1 MNIRGFI
8 ATWPGRAALLVL
20 VAALGGGGVMVARS
34 NTPAAKADLRT
45 ATVTKGNVTQTVTV
59 SGSINAQGQ
68 ARLSFKSGG
77 KIATIYVTTGQAV
90 TLGQP
95 LAKLDTTD
103 LEAALATA
111 QQNLA
116 NAQASY
122 EKQLLSAN
130 DTQKSLDQA
139 RQNAANDLAAAQ
151 SALNKLK
158 SSYAAAKTN
167 FGSFTDST
175 MSGISSFQ
183 NSLDTIQ
190 TQVDVIIAEMR
201 TIVGGG
207 DTGDLRSALNSITN
221 ANSPGLQNARANSAT
236 LLSPAISDYQSAKA
250 AVLSGV
256 ADYDAAYAGGA
267 DTSNMPSSFQ
277 LTQTNYTI
285 STSRLTSALDT
296 TTAVLGS
303 VLSAVTSAQ
312 ASLNTQATRDLH
324 TPFDQ
329 WRADLATLFTLVTG
343 QQQSVATAKL
353 KLTQASSYLSTMN
366 DVIGGSIATATT
378 NIVTTQQRGQQSID
392 NASSAVANIP
402 FNLQGVQANVDTAN
416 NAVTTA
422 KTNLDS
428 AVLTAPAAGIVASIA
443 NQVGEFVSGGTTNS
457 AFMVLTNTQS
467 LVLHGTIGE
476 SDVAKL
482 KLGQV
487 ANLTVDALTGQRM
500 TGKVTS
506 LDPVATISQGVP
518 VYGIDIAIDVPS
530 SGVKAGMSASASV
543 ILASKQNVLTV
554 PNTVIRTVNGQRGVQ
569 VLKDGEVVDT
579 PVTFGLAND
588 TVTEVVSGLAENDVV
603 VIPQS
608 RAPTSTAGATRQGGA
623 GGFGGPGG
631 GVIIGR

>member
-8 ATWPGRAALLVL
+8 ATWPGRAAVLVL
-20 VAALGGGGVMVARS
+20 VAALGGGGAMVARS
-34 NTPAAKADLRT
+34 NTPAAKADQKT
-45 ATVTKGNVTQTVTV
+45 ATVARGNVTQTVTV

-116 NAQASY
+116 NAEASY
-122 EKQLLSAN
+122 QKQLLSAS

-139 RQNAANDLAAAQ
+139 RQNAANDLATAQ
-151 SALNKLK
+151 STLSKLK

-167 FGSFTDST
+167 FGSFTDAT

-183 NSLDTIQ
+183 NSLDAIQ
-190 TQVDVIIAEMR
+190 TQVDAIIAEMR

-207 DTGDLRSALNSITN
+207 DTGDLRNALNSITN

-256 ADYDAAYAGGA
+256 ADYDSAYAAGA

-296 TTAVLGS
+296 TTAVLGA

-329 WRADLATLFTLVTG
+329 WRADLGTLFTLVTG
-343 QQQSVATAKL
+343 QQQNVATAKL

-366 DVIGGSIATATT
+366 DVIGGSIATATA

-392 NASSAVANIP
+392 NAASAVANVP

-416 NAVTTA
+416 NAVATA

-554 PNTVIRTVNGQRGVQ
+554 PNTVIRTLNGQRGVQ

-588 TVTEVVSGLAENDVV
+588 TVTEVVSGLNENDVV

-608 RAPTSTAGATRQGGA
+608 R
-623 GGFGGPGG
+623 
-631 GVIIGR
+631 